1 MYDVVVVGGGVGG
14 YPAAIVLAEKGYK
27 VALIEES
34 LIGGECVNYGCIP
47 SKALLHAA
55 RIVWEG
61 RRLGLNVEVPGRKW
75 PWEWVS
81 SVVSSARKGVED
93 LLEGA
98 GVNVIKGRARLSG
111 RISGRVRVKVNGKD
125 VEAGKVI
132 LAPGSEPRS
141 LPGVEVGGRI
151 LDNRLFYTLGETPD
165 SVIIVGA
172 GAAGVE
178 AAFALSWLGS
188 KVTLVEA
195 LDRVLPTVDRDLS
208 AMAAR
213 GLRRAG
219 VEVHTRARV
228 ELELDG
234 DSVKA
239 VVGGEAR
246 RFDYALIAIGRVP
259 RTASLGLNTV
269 GVEVDGHG
277 FIVVKE
283 RQEAA
288 PGVYAAGDAAG
299 PPLLAHKA
307 FHESLAAAA
316 SIAGLEAKPGMPVI
330 PLVVYGDPEIASV
343 GLTLKEAREKGIPA
357 EEVRFNLAG
366 HTRTRIENEGLG
378 IVKVVYRRDNGAI
391 LGVHIAA
398 PNASEAIAAAVEE
411 LEAGSKVHEA
421 AWRVRPHPTIVEAI
435 GDALLQAIG
444 IHVHRLPRRPR
455 RP

>member
-1 MYDVVVVGGGVGG
+1 VYDVIVIGGGVGG
-14 YPAAIVLAEKGYK
+14 YPAAIVLAERGYK
-27 VALIEES
+27 VALVEES
-34 LIGGECVNYGCIP
+34 LVGGECVNYGCIP

-55 RIVWEG
+55 RVVWEG
-61 RRLGLNVEVPGRKW
+61 KRLGLKVESPGKQW
-75 PWEWVS
+75 PWAWVS
-81 SVVSSARKGVED
+81 SVVLNARKGVED
-93 LLEGA
+93 LLESA
-98 GVNVIKGRARLSG
+98 GVHVIKGRAGLA
-111 RISGRVRVKVNGKD
+111 GRVSGGVEVKVNGGSL
-125 VEAGKVI
+125 EAGNVI
-132 LAPGSEPRS
+132 LAPGSEPKI
-141 LPGVEVGGRI
+141 LPGVEVSDRV
-151 LDNRLFYTLGETPD
+151 LDNRLFYTLRETPG

-172 GAAGVE
+172 GAVGVE

-195 LDRVLPTVDRDLS
+195 LDRVLPTMDKDLS

-219 VEVHTRARV
+219 VEIHTKTTVKLGV
-228 ELELDG
+228 EG
-234 DSVKA
+234 DSVRA

-246 RFDYALIAIGRVP
+246 RFDYALVAIGRKP
-259 RTASLGLNTV
+259 RTAGLGLETV
-269 GVEVDGHG
+269 GVKVDSQG

-283 RQEAA
+283 GQEAA
-288 PGVYAAGDAAG
+288 PRVYAAGDVTG

-316 SIAGLEAKPGMPVI
+316 AIAGLKARPGKSIVPM
-330 PLVVYGDPEIASV
+330 VVYGDPEVASV
-343 GLTLKEAREKGIPA
+343 GLTLREARERGIPA
-357 EEVRFNLAG
+357 AEARFNLAG
-366 HTRTRIENEGLG
+366 HTRTRIENDGLG
-378 IVKVVYRRDNGAI
+378 IVKVVYRTDNGAI

-411 LEAGSKVHEA
+411 LETGSNVHKA

-435 GDALLQAIG
+435 GDALLQAID